1 MLNDFFESF
10 CLLDWHSQ
18 PDGMGG
24 VVWDVTDGVEFPA
37 GLVTDQSAQARIA
50 YQQGAKVLYTLVF
63 AKSMKLEAGDGVK
76 RLSDGLML
84 RITSNARDMQTPD
97 MAAMQYA
104 QVSAEVLAL

>member
-37 GLVTDQSAQARIA
+37 GLVTGRSTGGLSALIR
-50 YQQGAKVLYTLVF
+50 
-63 AKSMKLEAGDGVK
+63 
-76 RLSDGLML
+76 
-84 RITSNARDMQTPD
+84 
-97 MAAMQYA
+97 
-104 QVSAEVLAL
+104 